1 MKKLLAI
8 ILSIT
13 MLLSM
18 GTVVFAD
25 GVDGPM
31 QKAKLT
37 VGINAEF
44 PPFEYYEGEELKGFD
59 IDLMNYIGERI
70 GFDIEFVNMSFD
82 KLIPAVVNGE
92 VNCAISA
99 ITVTEEREN
108 VVDFTTPYISTGVL
122 GEYESYA
129 VVFPEGS
136 KVVKSITVPEGKQK
150 VYLEVDQAIR
160 ELVDNATVEKLLEL
174 YEVEKH
180 FVVDDEDY
188 DSEYIELTKDD
199 AAFVMDLL
207 KLGYEKIGYI
217 HLGRVNSEQYSEF
230 IKIEKPEDVKAFY
243 NKFSALPFVDKA
255 DNYDGITIQFRNTNN
270 GVMASY
276 YTTYGAFNETFE
288 GLYVSEGEL
297 YKIIDE
303 LGYEWK
309 VFAPAYVDTSVAETV
324 PAPSDWAKDSIDIA
338 NAVGI
343 TDKSQPYYYH
353 NNITR
358 EKFCELI
365 YNFII
370 STNKTITAPVTDSFT
385 DTKNEKILMLNGLGI
400 VNGKTA
406 TEFAPDDYLTR
417 EEAATIIVRMVNKV
431 VPMAAT
437 EMWFEYDD
445 IDEISEWASDS
456 IQTISNLGFMN
467 GVGNNRF
474 VPKDTYTTEQAIVTL
489 VRVLES
495 AGASGLL
502 DENTSIGIIGGAD
515 GPTSI
520 IVGENTTVTGGA
532 DKPTEIVVT
541 DTIKVD
547 DFYVDEAIKL
557 IKESGKL
564 ASDKDFISLYTT
576 NDEMTEKIL
585 ALSTVDFN
593 KPKEKYYLSADREQI
608 IANLEALAK
617 TEGVDFSEMGDVW
630 VEHILKRFNFSTLA
644 SLINA
649 SYGAENLAALTILT
663 NSRGYIMPKDFKNNF
678 ALFVQYEGDYSAIV
692 SFSEFGDGVISAN
705 MSFVKNGDKDNVFT
719 RLYEITSAVGEEG
732 IVAAKVK

>member
-18 GTVVFAD
+18 GTVAFAD

-99 ITVTEEREN
+99 ITITKERESVIDYSNPYLIAN
-108 VVDFTTPYISTGVL
+108 VTYKD
-122 GEYESYA
+122 GEDWAKSKEKYA
-129 VVFPEGS
+129 IVFPS
-136 KVVKSITVPEGKQK
+136 MDKTSIKSTVTPEEF
-150 VYLEVDQAIR
+150 VYSQINIAIEELRDNHTIEKLVEKYNLNKPFDDEADANYSYVIPTTTVDDVDAEPIDEVDWT
-160 ELVDNATVEKLLEL
+160 EAT
-174 YEVEKH
+174 
-180 FVVDDEDY
+180 
-188 DSEYIELTKDD
+188 
-199 AAFVMDLL
+199 
-207 KLGYEKIGYI
+207 
-217 HLGRVNSEQYSEF
+217 
-230 IKIEKPEDVKAFY
+230 
-243 NKFSALPFVDKA
+243 
-255 DNYDGITIQFRNTNN
+255 
-270 GVMASY
+270 
-276 YTTYGAFNETFE
+276 
-288 GLYVSEGEL
+288 
-297 YKIIDE
+297 
-303 LGYEWK
+303 
-309 VFAPAYVDTSVAETV
+309 TV
-324 PAPSDWAKDSIDIA
+324 PAPSEWASKDIDYA
-338 NAVGI
+338 LAVGI
-343 TDKSQPYYYH
+343 TDYGKDYLYKE
-353 NNITR
+353 NITR
-358 EKFCELI
+358 EEFCELI
-365 YNFII
+365 YNLIVL
-370 STNKTITAPVTDSFT
+370 SSDEITAPITDSFT
-385 DTKNEKILMLNGLGI
+385 DTKNDKILMLNGLGI
-400 VNGKTA
+400 INGKSA
-406 TEFAPDDYLTR
+406 TEFAPNDYLTR

-431 VPMAAT
+431 FPMAAT

-445 IDEISEWASDS
+445 INEVSEWASDS

-474 VPKDTYTTEQAIVTL
+474 APKDTYTTEQAIVTL

-520 IVGENTTVTGGA
+520 IVGENTTVIGGA

-557 IKESGKL
+557 ITESGKL
-564 ASDKDFISLYTT
+564 AGDKNFISLYTT
-576 NDEMTEKIL
+576 NDEMTEKVL
-585 ALSTVDFN
+585 ALGTVDFN
-593 KPKEKYYLSADREQI
+593 KPKDIYFLSADREQI
-608 IANLEALAK
+608 IANIEALAK
-617 TEGVDFSEMGDVW
+617 AEGVDFSEMGDVW
-630 VEHILKRFNFSTLA
+630 VEHILKKFNFSTLA
-644 SLINA
+644 SLINS

-692 SFSEFGDGVISAN
+692 SFSKFGDGVISAN
-705 MSFVKNGDKDNVFT
+705 MSFVKNGDKDNVFM
-719 RLYEITSAVGEEG
+719 RMYEITSTVGEDG
-732 IVAAKVK
+732 VKMAKVEK

>member
-18 GTVVFAD
+18 GTVAFAD

-99 ITVTEEREN
+99 ITITKERESVIDFSNPYLIAN
-108 VVDFTTPYISTGVL
+108 VTYKD
-122 GEYESYA
+122 GEDWAKSKEKYA
-129 VVFPEGS
+129 IVFPS
-136 KVVKSITVPEGKQK
+136 MDKTSIKSSFTPEESIYSQINIAIEELRDNHTIEKLVEKYNLNKPFDDEADANYSYVIPTTTVDDVDAEPID
-150 VYLEVDQAIR
+150 EVDWT
-160 ELVDNATVEKLLEL
+160 EAT
-174 YEVEKH
+174 
-180 FVVDDEDY
+180 
-188 DSEYIELTKDD
+188 
-199 AAFVMDLL
+199 
-207 KLGYEKIGYI
+207 
-217 HLGRVNSEQYSEF
+217 
-230 IKIEKPEDVKAFY
+230 
-243 NKFSALPFVDKA
+243 
-255 DNYDGITIQFRNTNN
+255 
-270 GVMASY
+270 
-276 YTTYGAFNETFE
+276 
-288 GLYVSEGEL
+288 
-297 YKIIDE
+297 
-303 LGYEWK
+303 
-309 VFAPAYVDTSVAETV
+309 TV
-324 PAPSDWAKDSIDIA
+324 PAPSEWASKDIDLA
-338 NAVGI
+338 YAVGI
-343 TDKSQPYYYH
+343 ADTNKDYIYK

-358 EKFCELI
+358 EEFCELI
-365 YNFII
+365 YNFCSIVGELVVDDGHIVFEDTNNTKVQILNTMGII
-370 STNKTITAPVTDSFT
+370 
-385 DTKNEKILMLNGLGI
+385 
-400 VNGKTA
+400 NGKSA
-406 TEFAPDDYLTR
+406 TKFAPNDYLTR

-445 IDEISEWASDS
+445 INEVSEWASDS

-474 VPKDTYTTEQAIVTL
+474 APKDTYTTEQAIVTL

-520 IVGENTTVTGGA
+520 IVGGNTTVIEDEDYNKFYA
-532 DKPTEIVVT
+532 EVT
-541 DTIKVD
+541 KNTTKVD
-547 DFYVDEAIKL
+547 KFYVDEAIKL
-557 IKESGKL
+557 ITESGKL
-564 ASDKDFISLYTT
+564 AADKDFISLYTT
-576 NDEMTEKIL
+576 NDEMTNKVL
-585 ALSTVDFN
+585 ALGAVDFN
-593 KPKEKYYLSADREQI
+593 KPTDIFYLYADKEQMIENIK
-608 IANLEALAK
+608 ALAGEDAEDINFEQLEK
-617 TEGVDFSEMGDVW
+617 LNKGY
-630 VEHILKRFNFSTLA
+630 NFSTLA

-663 NSRGYIMPKDFKNNF
+663 NSRGYIMPKDFKDDF
-678 ALFVQYEGDYSAIV
+678 ALFVQYEGEYSAIV
-692 SFSEFGDGVISAN
+692 SFSKFGDGVISAN
-705 MSFVKNGDKDNVFT
+705 MAFVKNGDKDNVFR
-719 RLYEITSAVGEEG
+719 RLYEITSAVGTDSVT
-732 IVAAKVK
+732 IAKVK